1 MLWLWIVL
9 IVLFSIYFLGAIVFS
24 CLNAKATVKPKILTI
39 DREVDIN
46 RRKGLWGDFDSY
58 TKVNYTIEGK
68 DGYVLH
74 TTFVD
79 NEEVRGTGK
88 YMIILHGRTSTRYGA
103 VKYLTSYIKLGYSCV
118 IYDAR
123 YHGVNVRDVCTLGNY
138 ESEDLMKVI
147 EDTRNRYHDIKVLGL
162 HGESMGSSAALI
174 ATKFNPEIDFIVAD
188 CPFTDVF
195 SVIYRNY
202 KRIHLHYLTS
212 CIRLAAKLIYKVD
225 INDTNALREV
235 ENNKYPILFIHG
247 TGDTFI
253 RPDHSEQLQKAASK
267 NGAQGPDM
275 SQDSRL
281 TPVILR
287 ISLRTLASN
296 RRKIPFGTRPR
307 TISATLRSLCLTL
320 RPVSSGL
327 LIARSKQQA
336 LFAGSK
342 QWQ

>member
-74 TTFVD
+74 ATFVD

-88 YMIILHGRTSTRYGA
+88 YMIILHGRTSIRYGA

-188 CPFTDVF
+188 CPFTDCY
-195 SVIYRNY
+195 SVIHRNY
-202 KRIHLHYLTS
+202 RRIHLEYLTP

-225 INDTNALREV
+225 INDTNALRAV

-253 RPDHSEQLQKAASK
+253 RPDHSEQLQKAASR
-267 NGAQGPDM
+267 NGAYTELVLVEG
-275 SQDSRL
+275 
-281 TPVILR
+281 
-287 ISLRTLASN
+287 A
-296 RRKIPFGTRPR
+296 GH
-307 TISATLRSLCLTL
+307 
-320 RPVSSGL
+320 
-327 LIARSKQQA
+327 ARSRYVAGFEAYTSYIENFLENIGIESQEDTLWNQTKNHLGNVKITVLNPQAGQQRA
-336 LFAGSK
+336 INSNI
-342 QWQ
+342 

>member
-74 TTFVD
+74 ATFVD

-123 YHGVNVRDVCTLGNY
+123 YHGVNDRDVCTLGNY

-162 HGESMGSSAALI
+162 HGESMGSTAALI

-188 CPFTDVF
+188 CPFTDCY
-195 SVIYRNY
+195 SVIHRNY
-202 KRIHLHYLTS
+202 RRIHLEYLTP

-225 INDTNALREV
+225 INDTNALRAV

-253 RPDHSEQLQKAASK
+253 RPDHSEQLQKAASM
-267 NGAQGPDM
+267 NGAYTELVLVEG
-275 SQDSRL
+275 
-281 TPVILR
+281 
-287 ISLRTLASN
+287 A
-296 RRKIPFGTRPR
+296 GH
-307 TISATLRSLCLTL
+307 
-320 RPVSSGL
+320 
-327 LIARSKQQA
+327 ARSRYVAGFEAYTSYIENFLENIGIESQEDTLWNQTKNHLGNVKITVLNPQAGQQRA
-336 LFAGSK
+336 INSNI
-342 QWQ
+342 

>member
-74 TTFVD
+74 ATFVD

-188 CPFTDVF
+188 CPFTDCY
-195 SVIYRNY
+195 SVIHRNY
-202 KRIHLHYLTS
+202 RRIHLEYLTP

-225 INDTNALREV
+225 INDTNALRAV

-253 RPDHSEQLQKAASK
+253 RPDHSEQLQKAASM
-267 NGAQGPDM
+267 NGAYTELVLVEG
-275 SQDSRL
+275 
-281 TPVILR
+281 
-287 ISLRTLASN
+287 A
-296 RRKIPFGTRPR
+296 GH
-307 TISATLRSLCLTL
+307 
-320 RPVSSGL
+320 
-327 LIARSKQQA
+327 ARSRYVAGFEAYTSYIENFLENIGIESQEDTLWNQTKNHLGNVKITVLNPQAGQQRA
-336 LFAGSK
+336 INSNI
-342 QWQ
+342 